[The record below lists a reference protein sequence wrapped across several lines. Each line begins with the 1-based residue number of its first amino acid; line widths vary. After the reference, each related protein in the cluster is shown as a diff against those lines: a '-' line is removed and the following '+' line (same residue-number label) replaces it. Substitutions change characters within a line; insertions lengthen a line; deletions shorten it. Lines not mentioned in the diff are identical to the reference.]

1 MEKPSNKDA
10 RARASLSQPQGSGES
25 RKPGYGSALAGGGGR
40 RDEGGRDCD
49 HIPARTT
56 CGLVM
61 VNRPA
66 RAWGAPQR
74 SQTCVCALRLRV
86 PRRQEERLLVGVGAV
101 QCPRSASGRQA
112 LKNTDDADGN
122 P

>member
-25 RKPGYGSALAGGGGR
+25 RKPGYGSALAGGGR

-66 RAWGAPQR
+66 RA
-74 SQTCVCALRLRV
+74 
-86 PRRQEERLLVGVGAV
+86 
-101 QCPRSASGRQA
+101 
-112 LKNTDDADGN
+112 
-122 P
+122 